1 MNKQLV
7 VVQPKK
13 TIRQK
18 VSAGLAVAGTALV
31 GGVRDIMSNE
41 SSIRKFAKN
50 VSTKELTVGQQNTNQ
65 SITARQASLQKL
77 AKSGLNDRGLLI
89 GNEASILSGVM

>member
-18 VSAGLAVAGTALV
+18 VAAGLAVVGTALV
-31 GGVRDIMSNE
+31 TAPAMAFDA
-41 SSIRKFAKN
+41 SI
-50 VSTKELTVGQQNTNQ
+50 
-65 SITARQASLQKL
+65 ITAPITEGQAAVDTAGGAILGL
-77 AKSGLNDRGLLI
+77 AV
-89 GNEASILSGVM
+89 GVMIIGVIIGLVFRKGK

>member
-18 VSAGLAVAGTALV
+18 VSACLAVAGTALV
-31 GGVRDIMSNE
+31 TAPAMAFDASV
-41 SSIRKFAKN
+41 
-50 VSTKELTVGQQNTNQ
+50 
-65 SITARQASLQKL
+65 ITAPIKEGQAAVDTTGGAILGL
-77 AKSGLNDRGLLI
+77 AV
-89 GNEASILSGVM
+89 GVMIIGVIIGLVFRKGK

>member
-31 GGVRDIMSNE
+31 TAPAMAFDA
-41 SSIRKFAKN
+41 SI
-50 VSTKELTVGQQNTNQ
+50 
-65 SITARQASLQKL
+65 ITAPAPIQEGQAAVDTAGGAILGL
-77 AKSGLNDRGLLI
+77 AV
-89 GNEASILSGVM
+89 GVMIIGVIIGLVFRKGK